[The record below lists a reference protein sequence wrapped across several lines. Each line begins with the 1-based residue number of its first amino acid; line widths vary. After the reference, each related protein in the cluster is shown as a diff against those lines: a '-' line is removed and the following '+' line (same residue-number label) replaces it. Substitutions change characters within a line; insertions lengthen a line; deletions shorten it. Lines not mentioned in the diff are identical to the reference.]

1 MCGHGLLTRYIG
13 VMVSQYIQISNH
25 FVVHMKLIEYVN
37 YTSIKKRGISQTC
50 PNYSY
55 NMWKFIIFGKKKM
68 LVTYMTFHSPAQK
81 DIPIFNNSP
90 NQTVRKAVLTRS
102 HRRGHKFPDS
112 KSICKLK
119 ENIHPKWKLKRVL
132 RNNTKGFLWWSS
144 G

>member
-13 VMVSQYIQISNH
+13 VTVSQYIQISNH
-25 FVVHMKLIEYVN
+25 FVVHMKLIEYVKHFN
-37 YTSIKKRGISQTC
+37 KKEGNFSDLPKLFLQHVKIHHIR
-50 PNYSY
+50 
-55 NMWKFIIFGKKKM
+55 KKKM

-81 DIPIFNNSP
+81 DIPMFNNSP
-90 NQTVRKAVLTRS
+90 NQTVRKAILTRS

-132 RNNTKGFLWWSS
+132 RNDSKGFLWWS
-144 G
+144 GG